1 VSVPLAEL
9 LEDVVAED
17 ERLGLE
23 VPEVEAVVLTDF
35 EEVEDV
41 VDVRVVVAERVE
53 VEEEEAV
60 LLLVEVFVEVLEADE
75 LLEAVEVLELVVVL
89 VEVKLAREVNE
100 GGEEGLAVLD
110 GRGLSV
116 DVLVVVAV
124 IVGRIPMPINSLSDP
139 GSASI
144 L

>member
-1 VSVPLAEL
+1 MSVPLADL
-9 LEDVVAED
+9 LDDVVTED
-17 ERLGLE
+17 DRLGLE
-23 VPEVEAVVLTDF
+23 VPEEEAVVVTDL
-35 EEVEDV
+35 EELEET
-41 VDVRVVVAERVE
+41 VDVRLVVAERVK

-110 GRGLSV
+110 GTALSV

-124 IVGRIPMPINSLSDP
+124 IVGKIPIPNNSLSDP
-139 GSASI
+139 VRALI